1 MDIHERQS
9 FAPEERWRGFQF
21 STLVICILGVFG
33 NVSSLIVLGRHLKE
47 IAGSRLLLAL
57 GVADLGVVTSVASL
71 ILSYATYGNN
81 WLTQVVDWWF
91 LYCYD
96 CSIYVTVLLSLDR
109 YLHTAKAMLLRR
121 IDYQRILKRVI
132 LAVFVVMLFISLPHL
147 LGNFVRYPHGPHV
160 GRSRHCP
167 FRSFCENVSSISVLH
182 KSCNEQQDN
191 SFSPSKQEAYNRFT
205 SGLCDLAEKSN
216 YNDSVCF
223 SQPVYVPTDKF
234 KHHFNALYDFYSYR
248 RYVQDQYV
256 EVHELQV
263 TLCSVA
269 ASAMRYDIDFVKA
282 VYLGIDLTLRYVIP
296 CGILVFTNIALVV
309 SVRKAQR
316 RHSDISQTAS
326 TSLLNM
332 PVLRTALGIVF
343 VFLICHTGGAGLFI
357 LDVFRAFAEQT
368 KGFIGTTVNV
378 FMDEDLA
385 TQGLEMKYSALLLA
399 AVNSSLNVAMY
410 CFFLPNFRNYWRL
423 LFLCRCKCK
432 MPQMFKKTIQGL
444 IPLEEMETPSL
455 SVSHSLNITHTRLSQ
470 WILPFRFLLYVSS
483 RKNKRMP
490 K

>member
-1 MDIHERQS
+1 M
-9 FAPEERWRGFQF
+9 
-21 STLVICILGVFG
+21 
-33 NVSSLIVLGRHLKE
+33 

-57 GVADLGVVTSVASL
+57 GVADLGVVTSVASRT
-71 ILSYATYGNN
+71 LSYATYGNN
-81 WLTQVVDWWF
+81 WLTKVVDWWF
-91 LYCYD
+91 LYCYY
-96 CSIYVTVLLSLDR
+96 CSIYITVLLSLDR

-121 IDYQRILKRVI
+121 IDYQSILKRLIV
-132 LAVFVVMLFISLPHL
+132 AVFAVMLLITLPHL
-147 LGNFVRYPHGPHV
+147 LGNFVRYHHGPHV
-160 GRSRHCP
+160 GRSLHCP
-167 FRSFCENVSSISVLH
+167 FRSFCENASSIRVRR
-182 KSCNEQQDN
+182 KFCNQQDN
-191 SFSPSKQEAYNRFT
+191 ALSPSKQEAYNRLT
-205 SGLCDLAEKSN
+205 SGLCDLAEKSD
-216 YNDSVCF
+216 YNHSVCF
-223 SQPVYVPTDKF
+223 SQPVYVPTNKF
-234 KHHFNALYDFYSYR
+234 RHRLNALYNFYSSKYAT
-248 RYVQDQYV
+248 
-256 EVHELQV
+256 ENLQV
-263 TLCSVA
+263 TLCTVA

-296 CGILVFTNIALVV
+296 CCILVFINIALVV

-316 RHSDISQTAS
+316 QHSDISQTAS

-332 PVLRTALGIVF
+332 PVLRTAMGIVF